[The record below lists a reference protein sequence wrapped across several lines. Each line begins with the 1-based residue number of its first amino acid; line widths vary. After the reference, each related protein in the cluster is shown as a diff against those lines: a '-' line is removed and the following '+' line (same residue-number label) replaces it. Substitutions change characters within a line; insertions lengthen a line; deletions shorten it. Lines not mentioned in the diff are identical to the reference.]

1 MSRLQFSSAAE
12 AATAF
17 SEWDFEAFLHARH
30 EPAWLIEQRR
40 AAWQK
45 FCELDWPRRNEEEWM
60 RTDIRLFKL
69 NQFTLSGGGG
79 ATQVRSA
86 SEGSASPARTA
97 QALLT
102 PGVELAG
109 STAAHNSQPTHAQ
122 LKAKWAAR
130 GVLFGSLDEF
140 VATHGD
146 LIQQQLFTRA
156 VDPNYDKFAALQAAC
171 WSGGHFLYVPRG
183 VAIDEPLH
191 CLSAMGPG
199 AVDLGHTLIV
209 LEEGAEATVM
219 CETAS
224 LAQTDGGFHCGATEV
239 ILAPQARLRLV
250 SLQNWGQGVW
260 NFAHQKAIVGRDASL
275 QWTIAAIGS
284 RLTKTNQH
292 VELAGRG
299 AESQVNGVLF
309 TEGKQHISYHT
320 LQHHAAPDCRS
331 DFLYK
336 SALQDQ
342 SRTVWRGMIQVDPLA
357 VRTNGYQRN
366 DNLLL
371 SPAARAD
378 SIPGLEIQCDDVR
391 CTHGSTTGKVDEELI
406 FYAQSRGLTRKE
418 ATRLIVSGFFQQ
430 IFDRI
435 TIESVREVL
444 SQTILRRVREYL

>member
-1 MSRLQFSSAAE
+1 MP
-12 AATAF
+12 ATAASTTF
-17 SEWDFEAFLHARH
+17 DQSSFEAFLHARS

-40 AAWQK
+40 EAWQSFQAK
-45 FCELDWPRRNEEEWM
+45 DWPSRSDEEWI

-69 NQFTLSGGGG
+69 NQFALPVARDS
-79 ATQVRSA
+79 VA
-86 SEGSASPARTA
+86 STRDGVAGYDS
-97 QALLT
+97 LLT
-102 PGVELAG
+102 QGVELAG
-109 STAAHNSQPTHAQ
+109 STAAVNSQPSHSQ
-122 LKAKWAAR
+122 LKAKWAER
-130 GVLFGSLDEF
+130 GVLFGSLDEL
-140 VATHGD
+140 AKTHGE
-146 LIQQQLFTRA
+146 LVQKYLFTRA
-156 VDPNYDKFAALQAAC
+156 VDPTYDKFAALHAAC
-171 WSGGHFLYVPRG
+171 WSGGHLLYVPRG

-191 CLSAMGPG
+191 CLSAMEAGG
-199 AVDLGHTLIV
+199 VDLGHTLIV
-209 LEEGAEATVM
+209 LEEGAEATVL

-224 LAQTDGGFHCGATEV
+224 HAQTDGGFHCGATEV
-239 ILAPQARLRLV
+239 ILAPQSRLRLV
-250 SLQNWGQGVW
+250 SLQNWGHGVW
-260 NFAHQKAIVGRDASL
+260 NFAHQKAIVGRDASI

-284 RLTKTNQH
+284 RLSKVNQH

-299 AESQVNGVLF
+299 AECQVNGVLF

-336 SALQDQ
+336 SALQDS
-342 SRTVWRGMIQVDPLA
+342 SRTVWRGMIHVDPQA
-357 VRTNGYQRN
+357 IKTNGYQRN

-371 SPAARAD
+371 SAAARAD

-435 TIESVREVL
+435 TIESVREAL
-444 SQTILRRVREYL
+444 GQAILRRVREYV